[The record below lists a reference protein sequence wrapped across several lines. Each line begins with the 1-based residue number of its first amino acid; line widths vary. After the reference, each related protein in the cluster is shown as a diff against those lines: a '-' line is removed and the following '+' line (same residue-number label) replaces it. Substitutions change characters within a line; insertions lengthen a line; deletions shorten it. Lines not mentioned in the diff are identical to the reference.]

1 MRYAWVRREIAAPPE
16 TLWRLLVDTR
26 WWPAWGPS
34 VSAVTLHDVE
44 LRRGSTGIVR
54 TVGGLALPFEITG
67 FEPGRSWSWSI
78 AGVAA
83 TRHVVEPLGDDRC
96 RVGFGAPWLVAPYLA
111 VCQRALIRLERL
123 AVDTSY
129 AGSVPNEAEVRS

>member
-1 MRYAWVRREIAAPPE
+1 MRCGWVTREIAAPSE
-16 TLWRLLVDTR
+16 RLWRLLIDTR
-26 WWPAWGPS
+26 LWPAWGPS
-34 VSAVTLHDVE
+34 VKAVTLHSAE
-44 LRRGSTGIVR
+44 LGLGSTGTVR

-83 TRHVVEPLGDDRC
+83 TSHMVEPLGDDRC

-111 VCQRALIRLERL
+111 VCRRALIRLERL
-123 AVDTSY
+123 AVDTVEF
-129 AGSVPNEAEVRS
+129 GNIPIEVGVAS